1 MLEGNTVANQEN
13 PNWIRSAGLRLLIVV
28 VLIGVLTPLWIYLL
42 FFTDLHMAIMATIA
56 LVILLLF
63 STATAWSAIAIPHRD
78 KDDLKQ
84 DDQDNDERPTDP
96 ER

>member
-1 MLEGNTVANQEN
+1 VANQEN

-78 KDDLKQ
+78 EDDLAQ
-84 DDQDNDERPTDP
+84 NDQDNDERPTDP
-96 ER
+96 KR

>member
-78 KDDLKQ
+78 KNDLKQ

>member
-1 MLEGNTVANQEN
+1 MANQEN
-13 PNWIRSAGLRLLIVV
+13 PNWIRSVGLRLLIVV